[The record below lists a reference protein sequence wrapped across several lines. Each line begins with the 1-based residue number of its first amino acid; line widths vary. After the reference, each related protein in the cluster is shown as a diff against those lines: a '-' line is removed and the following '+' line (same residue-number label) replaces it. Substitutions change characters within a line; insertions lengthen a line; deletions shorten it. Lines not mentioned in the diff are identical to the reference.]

1 MQEFFPSRS
10 MGQYKNSPCNDHL
23 AIRKTRRTSPRNMFA
38 FSNLELSWPL
48 APPSCE
54 VRTQKKLRRANK
66 HERRMQMKCA
76 ARKLSTTRNKSRLFN
91 KYDKTHQNVRS
102 RKLPAHLPSKM
113 VLKEDQLLR
122 YKVVEAP
129 HTLYVHGVLPCV
141 EASNHHLRWHLH

>member
-1 MQEFFPSRS
+1 
-10 MGQYKNSPCNDHL
+10 
-23 AIRKTRRTSPRNMFA
+23 
-38 FSNLELSWPL
+38 
-48 APPSCE
+48 
-54 VRTQKKLRRANK
+54 
-66 HERRMQMKCA
+66 MQMKCA

-141 EASNHHLRWHLH
+141 EGATVNFQFAYACFAYSHGFGQAYRAQLQRILRLPFLFSKLYLLVNNNQPRIN